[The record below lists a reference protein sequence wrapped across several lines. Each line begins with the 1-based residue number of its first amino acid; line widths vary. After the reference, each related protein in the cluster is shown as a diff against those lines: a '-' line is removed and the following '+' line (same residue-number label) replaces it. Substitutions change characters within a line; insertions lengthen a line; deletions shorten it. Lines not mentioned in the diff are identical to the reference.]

1 MPDWSYRT
9 VFRPLLFRL
18 PAGTGRDLA
27 LASIGAIA
35 ALPGGRHVIE
45 FMGHMRPAR
54 PLRRRLG
61 DLEIDAPVGL
71 APGIDPRFV
80 GLNGLARFGFGFIE
94 IGPVTVAPVPELR
107 TCRDDATE
115 SIDLMPADANP
126 GLAAIADAVRRLRP
140 PRPAIIVRLAAAAGN
155 GEDRSVIDVL
165 GPEAAAFAVPLP
177 PGDDPASITSWT
189 ARVRRVVTLAAGRP
203 VLVVVPANAPDR
215 VVDLIDSGRTAG
227 AGGAIVGRAEFP
239 DRAQMGR
246 AWLDAAA
253 TWTRRLRERFGPD
266 ACVIGSAG
274 IHAPADAER
283 LLAAGAN
290 LVALESGLV
299 FTGPGLAKRCN
310 ELVLLPDLAAN
321 PPPGAEAAPL
331 RQRWPWAFVIGAS
344 LFVGGLLALAIACTR
359 VVMPYDEAMSG
370 LSRMRI
376 GAISPRLLPFMTHDR
391 VSLAGAMLGVGIL
404 FAGLSWFAIRRGQH
418 WAERAV
424 IVPALIGFFSFFSF
438 LGFGYFDPLHA
449 FVTTILFQFLLL
461 AIVGQPGRL
470 TPCGSADRVN
480 DAAWLRC
487 QWGQL
492 GFVTHGGLLL
502 VAGIVITIISMTTV
516 FVPEDLAYLQ
526 LCAADLS
533 AVPGLVPLVA
543 HDRGTF
549 GGMLMVA
556 GLTMLLAALWG
567 VRRGER
573 WLWWTLVVAGTVG
586 YAVAIA
592 VHHAVDYVDVW
603 HLAPAYG
610 GLALLWL
617 SAAASRGFLIP
628 VAGGSQAADVLS
640 GAK

>member
-9 VFRPLLFRL
+9 LFRPLLFRL
-18 PAGTGRDLA
+18 PAGRGRDLA
-27 LASIGAIA
+27 LTSIGVIA

-45 FMGHMRPAR
+45 FMGHMRPPA

-71 APGIDPRFV
+71 APGIDPRLA
-80 GLNGLARFGFGFIE
+80 GLAGLARFGFGFVE
-94 IGPVTVAPVPELR
+94 IGPVTVAPLPDRR

-115 SIDLMPADANP
+115 AIDIEPADANP
-126 GLAAIADAVRRLRP
+126 GLSAVAAAVRRVQP
-140 PRPAIIVRLAAAAGN
+140 PRPAFIVRLAAAAGTST
-155 GEDRSVIDVL
+155 DRSVIEAL
-165 GPEAAAFAVPLP
+165 GPQAAAFSVPLP
-177 PGDDPASITSWT
+177 ADGDAAASWT
-189 ARVRRVVTLAAGRP
+189 DRVRHLVALAGGRP
-203 VLVVVPANAPDR
+203 VLVVVPANAPER
-215 VVDLIDSGRTAG
+215 VVGQVEAARLAG
-227 AGGAIVGRAEFP
+227 AGGAIVGRAEFG
-239 DRAQMGR
+239 DRAQMGA
-246 AWLDAAA
+246 AWLDAAVA
-253 TWTRRLRERFGPD
+253 WTRRLRTLLGPA
-266 ACVIGSAG
+266 ACVIGAAG
-274 IHAPADAER
+274 IHAPSDAER
-283 LLAAGAN
+283 VLDAGAD
-290 LVALESGLV
+290 LFTVDSGLV

-310 ELVLLPDLAAN
+310 ELVLVRELALT
-321 PPPGAEAAPL
+321 PQPAADGDTL
-331 RQRWPWAFVIGAS
+331 RQRWPWALVIGIS
-344 LFVGGLLALAIACTR
+344 MVGGGLLALAIACTR

-370 LSRMRI
+370 LSRARI

-404 FAGLSWFAIRRGQH
+404 FAGLAWFAVRRGQH

-449 FVTTILFQFLLL
+449 FVTTILFQFMLL
-461 AIVGQPGRL
+461 AVVGRPGRL
-470 TPCGSADRVN
+470 AACGPADRVN
-480 DAAWLRC
+480 DAAWLRG

-492 GFVTHGGLLL
+492 GFVVHGGLVLA
-502 VAGIVITIISMTTV
+502 AGIVITIISMTTV

-556 GLTMLLAALWG
+556 GLTMLLSALWG
-567 VRRGER
+567 FRRGAR
-573 WLWWTLVVAGTVG
+573 WLWWTFLTAGTVG
-586 YAVAIA
+586 YLVAIA
-592 VHHAVDYVDVW
+592 VHHAVGYVDGW

-617 SAAASRGFLIP
+617 SAAASRDFLGA
-628 VAGGSQAADVLS
+628 AGGPRAAAALS